1 MSDQNKYDDKL
12 ALASMA
18 ILSAS
23 WLSLDSNDSLLLKII
38 ISSLMIFVT
47 SLMFRGDSRYAI
59 VALFLVGLCLRF
71 HYLSFVGF
79 SHVPYGDAQIDLFMA
94 NVLLEN
100 EQITFIH
107 HEIYDDR
114 LLYYSSW
121 PLSQICV
128 VVFTNIAG
136 TENIISTHFMQFA
149 LYFSCFLIAY
159 RIATIFNN
167 SILNGESRNIR
178 WAILLFVCLPEL
190 NYWQGEYVRLNLG
203 VLASFFM
210 AYSLI
215 LMASPKYRLESS
227 ILLILSCIMLG
238 FSHNLTTAISVL
250 TFFLAISIMFLI
262 SYRDGS
268 IREENNR
275 SFLNAM
281 VNNLALLSV
290 IAIIWWSLVG
300 EVLFPKIQGVV
311 GRYSTI
317 LIEGFSLT
325 HDPRIPTP
333 AELSPSWALFF
344 LLSRDALILLS
355 TAFGFIL
362 LSRKYLG
369 KSNINFNLLFS
380 FSISYFLVF
389 LTLFLW
395 AEPFRVLTYASPFM
409 SVCMAYCLTNTE
421 IWKNGHDSN
430 LIHSTILIVILVGSF
445 ISPNTHTH
453 APMFFYDEELN
464 DIEYGLPGS
473 NARGAILFTIEK
485 TDPNSSISTD
495 HPDYSIHPLGPS
507 DVTRFTSLV
516 QDLVQDESGNVSY
529 KPSTEIVLLIR
540 GGGIFQLQSAQST
553 NSSFIDFTEKSGFAI
568 TEKLQNTGNLVYDQG
583 DGVSVWIIPS

>member
-1 MSDQNKYDDKL
+1 MVEFSRGGT
-12 ALASMA
+12 
-18 ILSAS
+18 
-23 WLSLDSNDSLLLKII
+23 
-38 ISSLMIFVT
+38 ISE
-47 SLMFRGDSRYAI
+47 D
-59 VALFLVGLCLRF
+59 
-71 HYLSFVGF
+71 
-79 SHVPYGDAQIDLFMA
+79 P
-94 NVLLEN
+94 
-100 EQITFIH
+100 
-107 HEIYDDR
+107 
-114 LLYYSSW
+114 
-121 PLSQICV
+121 
-128 VVFTNIAG
+128 
-136 TENIISTHFMQFA
+136 
-149 LYFSCFLIAY
+149 
-159 RIATIFNN
+159 
-167 SILNGESRNIR
+167 
-178 WAILLFVCLPEL
+178 
-190 NYWQGEYVRLNLG
+190 
-203 VLASFFM
+203 
-210 AYSLI
+210 
-215 LMASPKYRLESS
+215 
-227 ILLILSCIMLG
+227 
-238 FSHNLTTAISVL
+238 
-250 TFFLAISIMFLI
+250 
-262 SYRDGS
+262 
-268 IREENNR
+268 
-275 SFLNAM
+275 
-281 VNNLALLSV
+281 
-290 IAIIWWSLVG
+290 
-300 EVLFPKIQGVV
+300 GVV

-507 DVTRFTSLV
+507 DVTRFLH
-516 QDLVQDESGNVSY
+516 
-529 KPSTEIVLLIR
+529 
-540 GGGIFQLQSAQST
+540 
-553 NSSFIDFTEKSGFAI
+553 
-568 TEKLQNTGNLVYDQG
+568 
-583 DGVSVWIIPS
+583 